1 MKNRDLDNARNPLM
15 LRTKWEEVQMYSHNA
30 LLQFPRKERYL
41 LCAQIETAVENTMLE
56 IIRFEHKT
64 YKKDTLQKIDIGLDY
79 LRTLIRESRNYGYIS
94 THTLGVWTGHVDEA
108 GRILG
113 GLVRFYRARA
123 AQRSNR
129 K

>member
-1 MKNRDLDNARNPLM
+1 MKDWELDHARNPLM
-15 LRTKWEEVQMYSHNA
+15 LRTKWEEVQTYSHNA

-41 LCAQIETAVENTMLE
+41 LCAQIETAIATTMLE

-79 LRTLIRESRNYGYIS
+79 VRTLIRESRKYGYIS

-113 GLVRFYRARA
+113 GLGRVYRERA
-123 AQRSNR
+123 AQRQE